1 MDRTRSRK
9 DCRLVRKTENNL
21 TEGEPLK
28 ARALHLGPL
37 LVPAFADWALTIEP
51 SLVRLK
57 TLAVSSARP
66 TPHACLATVQQSA
79 AAPSVH
85 HKDKINNDD

>member
-1 MDRTRSRK
+1 MMTMDRRRSRQ
-9 DCRLVRKTENNL
+9 DCRPVGNAENNL
-21 TEGEPLK
+21 TEGEPAK

-37 LVPAFADWALTIEP
+37 LVPAYADWALTIEP

-85 HKDKINNDD
+85 HHNNKD

>member
-9 DCRLVRKTENNL
+9 DCRFLRNEENNL
-21 TEGEPLK
+21 TEGEPPK

-37 LVPAFADWALTIEP
+37 LVPVYADWALTIEP
-51 SLVRLK
+51 SLVRLT
-57 TLAVSSARP
+57 TLTVFSARP

-85 HKDKINNDD
+85 HKTRNELTL